1 MLNYTQNMKWFYI
14 DESITD
20 GERRQGPFSIEEIQN
35 FAKEGKITN
44 STLVWH
50 SGEESWT
57 TWKEAKAEIEQNE
70 ATQDKI
76 LQETINEILKQQVLT
91 KRYAGFFVRSL
102 AFSVDTILLGF
113 AGIIAFVVLC
123 SAGTINLQELTQAT
137 DAFSSSPSIE
147 TMNAIFNAPGMDLF
161 FTISLLLQTVY
172 FVVLHALYGATI
184 GKMLF
189 RIHVETA
196 KGDKMTW
203 LASIIRYIAS
213 LMSMMLYCLGY
224 LTVLIDPKR
233 RGLHDFIASTCV
245 VYNTPKTIQITEK

>member
-102 AFSVDTILLGF
+102 AFSVDSIILGI
-113 AGIIAFVVLC
+113 AGILAFVALC
-123 SAGTINLQELTQAT
+123 GAGTIDFQQLMQLTEEFWNNPT
-137 DAFSSSPSIE
+137 IE
-147 TMNAIFNAPGMDLF
+147 SLNKMFNAPGMDLYF
-161 FTISLLLQTVY
+161 IISLLLQTVY
-172 FVVLHALYGATI
+172 FVILHALYGATI

-196 KGDKMTW
+196 KGDKITW
-203 LASIIRYIAS
+203 LAAIIRYIAS
-213 LMSMMLYCLGY
+213 IMSMMLYGLGY

>member
-1 MLNYTQNMKWFYI
+1 
-14 DESITD
+14 
-20 GERRQGPFSIEEIQN
+20 
-35 FAKEGKITN
+35 
-44 STLVWH
+44 
-50 SGEESWT
+50 
-57 TWKEAKAEIEQNE
+57 
-70 ATQDKI
+70 
-76 LQETINEILKQQVLT
+76 
-91 KRYAGFFVRSL
+91 
-102 AFSVDTILLGF
+102 
-113 AGIIAFVVLC
+113 
-123 SAGTINLQELTQAT
+123 
-137 DAFSSSPSIE
+137 
-147 TMNAIFNAPGMDLF
+147 MNAIFNASGMDLF

-196 KGDKMTW
+196 KGDKITW

-213 LMSMMLYCLGY
+213 LMSMMLYCFGY

>member
-70 ATQDKI
+70 ATQDKL

-91 KRYAGFFVRSL
+91 KRYAGFFVRTL
-102 AFSVDTILLGF
+102 AFSVDSIILFF
-113 AGIIAFVVLC
+113 AGMVALGALC
-123 SAGTINLQELTQAT
+123 GAGAIDFQELMRLTE
-137 DAFSSSPSIE
+137 AFLSNPSIE
-147 TMNAIFNAPGMDLF
+147 SMNKILNAPGMDLYF
-161 FTISLLLQTVY
+161 IVSLVLQTVY
-172 FVVLHALYGATI
+172 FVMLHALYGATI
-184 GKMLF
+184 GKRLF
-189 RIHVETA
+189 RIHVETG
-196 KGDKMTW
+196 KGDKITW
-203 LASIIRYIAS
+203 LAATIRYVAS
-213 LMSMMLYCLGY
+213 IMSMMLYGLGY

>member
-1 MLNYTQNMKWFYI
+1 MKWFYI

-102 AFSVDTILLGF
+102 AFSVDSIILGI
-113 AGIIAFVVLC
+113 AGILAFVALC
-123 SAGTINLQELTQAT
+123 GAGTIDFQQLMLLTEEFCNNPT
-137 DAFSSSPSIE
+137 IE
-147 TMNAIFNAPGMDLF
+147 SLNKMFNAPGMDLYF
-161 FTISLLLQTVY
+161 IISLLLQTVY
-172 FVVLHALYGATI
+172 FVILHALYGATI

-196 KGDKMTW
+196 KGDKITW
-203 LASIIRYIAS
+203 LAAIIRYIAS
-213 LMSMMLYCLGY
+213 IMSMMLYGLGY